1 MKKQLIRESNLQSF
15 CQGGQLYLQPGF
27 ILSPGALDKARDL
40 GIKIVRDNADCSSDE
55 IVSQSQQQ
63 AASEAPSSA
72 SPAGHEFI
80 MPRQSLLG
88 FGCLN
93 QGIERL
99 KALNCKKVLVVT
111 DAVLNK
117 TGLVSSVTDRFVAQG
132 IDAVIYDG
140 TLPNPTTANVSEGLT
155 MLNRHQ
161 CDTVVSL
168 GGGSPHDCAKAIAL
182 LATNGGEIKDY
193 EGVDK
198 STNPCLPLV
207 AINTTAGT
215 ASEMTRF
222 YIITNEQTH
231 IKMAIVD
238 QNITP
243 AIAIND
249 PELMLGMPA
258 GLTAATGMDALT
270 HAIEAFLSANA
281 SPVTDAVASK
291 AIKLV
296 AQYLPRAVKDGTDRN
311 AREQMAYA
319 QYMAGMAF
327 NSSGLGYVHA
337 MAHQLGGKYGLPH
350 GICNAILLPH
360 VMTYNLP
367 VSAEKLSDVARYL
380 GCDVYGLGAQEA
392 AVLGIKEV
400 CRLLLEVG
408 VPASLTE
415 QGVKAEDIPE
425 MAINAL
431 KDACAAT
438 NPRQGT
444 QAEIEQIFKNSL

>member
-15 CQGGQLYLQPGF
+15 CQGNTLYLQPGY

-40 GIKIVRDNADCSSDE
+40 GIKVCRNDE
-55 IVSQSQQQ
+55 AVGNESIGN
-63 AASEAPSSA
+63 EHSSA
-72 SPAGHEFI
+72 VVAEFASQAMSAGHEFI

-93 QGIERL
+93 KGIERL
-99 KALNCKKVLVVT
+99 KSLNCKKVLVVT
-111 DAVLNK
+111 DAVLNQ
-117 TGLVSSVTDRFVAQG
+117 TGLVGTVTDRFSARG
-132 IDAVIYDG
+132 IVSVVYDG
-140 TLPNPTTANVSEGLT
+140 TQPNPTTTNVSEGLSI
-155 MLNRHQ
+155 LKRHQ
-161 CDTVVSL
+161 CDAVVSL

-182 LATNGGEIKDY
+182 LATNGGEVADY

-198 STNPCLPLV
+198 STHPCLPLV
-207 AINTTAGT
+207 SINTTAGT

-222 YIITNEQTH
+222 CIITNEQSH

-238 QNITP
+238 QNVTP

-258 GLTAATGMDALT
+258 SLTAATGMDALT
-270 HAIEAFLSANA
+270 HGVEAFLSSSA

-296 AQYLPRAVKDGTDRN
+296 AEYLPRAVKDGADRE

-327 NSSGLGYVHA
+327 NSGGLGYVHA
-337 MAHQLGGKYGLPH
+337 MAHQLGGVYGLPH
-350 GICNAILLPH
+350 GVCNAVLLPH
-360 VMTYNLP
+360 VMMYNLST
-367 VSAEKLSDVARYL
+367 SAEKLSDIARYM
-380 GCDVYGLGAQEA
+380 GCDVYGMDAHNA
-392 AVLGIKEV
+392 AVLGIKAV
-400 CRLLLEVG
+400 CKLLLEVG
-408 VPASLTE
+408 VPGGLSEL
-415 QGVKAEDIPE
+415 GVKAEDIPL

-431 KDACAAT
+431 RDACAAT

-444 QAEIEQIFKNSL
+444 QAEIEQIFKNAL